1 MKKITQL
8 NGFTLIEVLVVISI
22 IGILAAFI
30 LPNLTGVRGRASDTQ
45 AKNNLNQL
53 KSALRLYYNDAQTY
67 PDVAGE
73 TACSN
78 AAISGAVAP
87 YLDSDVI
94 PTTCMYLDQESA
106 NGFYAYIT
114 LSSGAGTEDTESA
127 NRCGQ
132 TVVEGQYYVCGKQ
145 GLL

>member
-1 MKKITQL
+1 MTKITQL

-53 KSALRLYYNDAQTY
+53 KSALRLYYNDNQTY
-67 PDVAGE
+67 PDVAAE
-73 TACSN
+73 SACTTLS
-78 AAISGAVAP
+78 AGLAS

-94 PTTCMYLDQESA
+94 PAGCMYLDTDSGS
-106 NGFYAYIT
+106 GFYAYIT

-132 TVVEGQYYVCGKQ
+132 TAVEGRYFVCGR
-145 GLL
+145 

>member
-1 MKKITQL
+1 MIKNMKKTTQL

-30 LPNLTGVRGRASDTQ
+30 LPNLTGIRGRASDAQ
-45 AKNNLNQL
+45 AKNNLNQI
-53 KSALRLYYNDAQTY
+53 KSALRLYYNDNQTY
-67 PDVAGE
+67 PNLAVE

-78 AAISGAVAP
+78 AAISGAVAS

-94 PTTCMYLDQESA
+94 PASCMYLDTDDGS
-106 NGFYAYIT
+106 GFYAYIT

-132 TVVEGQYYVCGKQ
+132 TAAEGRYFVCEK
-145 GLL
+145 